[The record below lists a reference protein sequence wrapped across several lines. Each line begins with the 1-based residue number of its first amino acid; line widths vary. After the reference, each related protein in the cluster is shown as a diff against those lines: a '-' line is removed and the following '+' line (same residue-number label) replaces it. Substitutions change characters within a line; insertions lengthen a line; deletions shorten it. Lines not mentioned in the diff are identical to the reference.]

1 MTHTKIV
8 LLAINAIHNPLMLET
23 DNIFKRKRTIEPFS
37 FNQEVA
43 DVFDDMV
50 ERSVPFYKEIHRII
64 LDILGKSFMP
74 GDKIY
79 DLGCSTGTTIKI
91 LHDFIKERFPEKYF
105 EIVGVDNSQAMLKK
119 CQDKLL
125 KNKVSNFSLSCADLE
140 KIELAPSRLT
150 IMNYTL
156 QFINPIKRPELL
168 NKIYNNLRPGGVFIL
183 SEKIK
188 AEDNSIDDLLT
199 DLYYD
204 FKRRNGYS
212 ELEIAQKREALENV
226 LLPITPNNQIELLKM
241 AGFSRVEVL
250 FRWYNF
256 ACYLGVK

>member
-1 MTHTKIV
+1 
-8 LLAINAIHNPLMLET
+8 MLET
-23 DNIFKRKRTIEPFS
+23 DNIFKRKLKKIEPFQ
-37 FNQEVA
+37 FNDEVA
-43 DVFDDMV
+43 SVFDDMV
-50 ERSVPFYKEIHRII
+50 ERSVPFYTEIHKIL
-64 LDILGKSFMP
+64 LDILGKSFLP
-74 GDKIY
+74 GDRIY

-91 LHDFIKERFPEKYF
+91 IHDFLKENFPDKYF
-105 EIVGVDNSQAMLKK
+105 ELVGIDNSESMLKTCEK
-119 CQDKLL
+119 KL
-125 KNKVSNFSLSCADLE
+125 KESGVSSFTLLNDDLE
-140 KIELAPSRLT
+140 KMDFSPSGLF

-168 NKIYNNLRPGGVFIL
+168 NKIYNSLRPGGVFIL

-188 AEDNSIDDLLT
+188 AEDSFIDELLT
-199 DLYYD
+199 DLYYG

-226 LLPITPNNQIELLKM
+226 LVPITPNNQIELLKM
-241 AGFSRVEVL
+241 AGFKKVEVL

>member
-1 MTHTKIV
+1 
-8 LLAINAIHNPLMLET
+8 MLET
-23 DNIFKRKRTIEPFS
+23 DNIFKRKRAIEPFS
-37 FNQEVA
+37 FNDEVA

-50 ERSVPFYKEIHRII
+50 ERSVPFYNEIHRII
-64 LDILGKSFMP
+64 LDVLGKSFMP
-74 GDKIY
+74 GDRIY

-91 LHDFIKERFPEKYF
+91 LHDFIKNKFPEKYF
-105 EIVGVDNSQAMLKK
+105 EIVGVDNSPAMLKNCEKKLSNISNYSLK
-119 CQDKLL
+119 C
-125 KNKVSNFSLSCADLE
+125 NDLE
-140 KIELAPSRLT
+140 KIELAPNGLT

-156 QFINPIKRPELL
+156 QFINPIKRPLLL
-168 NKIYNNLRPGGVFIL
+168 NKIYESLRPGGVFIL
-183 SEKIK
+183 SEKVK
-188 AEDNSIDDLLT
+188 AEDNFIDELLI

-226 LLPITPNNQIELLKM
+226 LVPITPNNQIELLKM

-250 FRWYNF
+250 FKWYNF

>member
-1 MTHTKIV
+1 
-8 LLAINAIHNPLMLET
+8 MLET
-23 DNIFKRKRTIEPFS
+23 DNIFKQKRTIEPFS
-37 FNQEVA
+37 FNDEVA
-43 DVFDDMV
+43 DVFDNMV
-50 ERSVPFYKEIHRII
+50 ERSVPFYNEIHKII
-64 LDILGKSFMP
+64 LDVLGKSFMP
-74 GDKIY
+74 GDKIF

-91 LHDFIKERFPEKYF
+91 LHDFIKEKFPEKYF
-105 EIVGVDNSQAMLKK
+105 EIIGVDNSPSMLKN
-119 CQDKLL
+119 CQKKL
-125 KNKVSNFSLSCADLE
+125 NEISNFALKCEDLE
-140 KIELAPSRLT
+140 KIELTPNGLV

-168 NKIYNNLRPGGVFIL
+168 NKIYNSLRPGGVFIL
-183 SEKIK
+183 SEKVK
-188 AEDNSIDDLLT
+188 AEDNFIDNLLI

-226 LLPITPNNQIELLKM
+226 LVPITPNNQIELLKM

-250 FRWYNF
+250 FKWYNF